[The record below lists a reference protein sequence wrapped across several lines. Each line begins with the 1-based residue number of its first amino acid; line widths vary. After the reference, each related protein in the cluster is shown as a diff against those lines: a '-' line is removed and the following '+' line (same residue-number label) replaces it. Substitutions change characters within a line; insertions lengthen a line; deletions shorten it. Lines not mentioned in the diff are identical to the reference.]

1 MHVVN
6 DEAAEPS
13 ITIANRLGRMSA
25 PDEIAPPAP
34 VSLNSCG
41 CWAVVVV
48 VTQAPSIIAAMAAK
62 IGVRTESARVI
73 NRAPETH
80 KTRKTCAGQ
89 KHE

>member
-1 MHVVN
+1 MF
-6 DEAAEPS
+6 
-13 ITIANRLGRMSA
+13 A
-25 PDEIAPPAP
+25 PDEMAPPAP

-62 IGVRTESARVI
+62 IAVCTESVRVI
-73 NRAPETH
+73 DRAPETN
-80 KTRKTCAGQ
+80 KTRKTRAGQ